1 MLAYKKYIESLPKPA
16 SAVVIIAVYPELERS
31 PNSAVVFLF
40 LSLSAGDLEG
50 ITAIIIMVVY
60 VKRSS
65 LI

>member
-16 SAVVIIAVYPELERS
+16 SAVVIIVVYPELERL
-31 PNSAVVFLF
+31 PNSAAIFLF

-50 ITAIIIMVVY
+50 ITAIIIV